1 MLTVLINEIEKLK
14 TNRASQKRTLANFI
28 LQHKQDVYHMTLEEL
43 SARSTVSVSTILRTI
58 HSLGFQSYGD
68 FREAFYDSLRVL
80 NKTDEW
86 LAWCEHLNSDAL
98 IEKMIEGEQNELET
112 LKSVDH
118 HKLGLIVDKLISCR
132 KVFVLGQHASAAM
145 ASLLSYELGKVRQDV
160 FLVSRFDQNTYQS
173 LSSATDRDLVIVFA
187 FPRYPKNILKAAKYL
202 RDKGCF
208 IACIGHSSESIFGE
222 LADLYLE
229 IYLNYYGFT
238 TGYSSIMTVLNYV
251 VLSYCQR
258 NPEAVKRCIENF
270 EAVMLANNVF
280 VTE

>member
-86 LAWCEHLNSDAL
+86 LAWCEHLNSEAL

-118 HKLGLIVDKLISCR
+118 HKLSLIVES
-132 KVFVLGQHASAAM
+132 S
-145 ASLLSYELGKVRQDV
+145 
-160 FLVSRFDQNTYQS
+160 FL
-173 LSSATDRDLVIVFA
+173 
-187 FPRYPKNILKAAKYL
+187 AAKFSCL
-202 RDKGCF
+202 GSTRRPRWPRF
-208 IACIGHSSESIFGE
+208 
-222 LADLYLE
+222 
-229 IYLNYYGFT
+229 
-238 TGYSSIMTVLNYV
+238 
-251 VLSYCQR
+251 
-258 NPEAVKRCIENF
+258 
-270 EAVMLANNVF
+270 
-280 VTE
+280 

>member
-28 LQHKQDVYHMTLEEL
+28 LQNKQDVYHMTLEEL
-43 SARSTVSVSTILRTI
+43 SAQSDVSVSTILRTV

-86 LAWCEHLNSDAL
+86 LSWCKPLNSKAL
-98 IEKMIEGEQNELET
+98 IEKMIEGEQDELET
-112 LKSVDH
+112 LKSVDR
-118 HKLGLIVDKLISCR
+118 HKLSVIVSKLISCR
-132 KVFVLGQHASAAM
+132 KVYVLGQHASAAM

-160 FLVSRFDQNTYQS
+160 NLVSRFDQNTYQS
-173 LSSATDRDLVIVFA
+173 LSSASEEDLIIVFA
-187 FPRYPKNILKAAKYL
+187 FPRYPQNILKATRYL
-202 RDKGCF
+202 RKKGCF
-208 IACIGHSSESIFGE
+208 IVCIGHSSESIFE
-222 LADLYLE
+222 KLADLYLE

-238 TGYSSIMTVLNYV
+238 TGYSSIMTVLNYI

-258 NPEAVKRCIENF
+258 NTEAVKRCIENF